1 APGPPG
7 GGPWAVGGRGSCR
20 PRRACGTPPFMIPLR
35 PTSLREP
42 APAAI
47 KKEDRWRLIL
57 GTERDRLPPSSMR
70 AAAALD
76 ELYGEG
82 HGEGSN
88 SSLGG
93 GSEAPA
99 PSAREW
105 AEEL

>member
-1 APGPPG
+1 MSIAP
-7 GGPWAVGGRGSCR
+7 
-20 PRRACGTPPFMIPLR
+20 
-35 PTSLREP
+35 
-42 APAAI
+42 
-47 KKEDRWRLIL
+47 EDRWRLIL
-57 GTERDRLPPSSMR
+57 GTERDRLPPSSVR

-105 AEEL
+105 AEELDELFGAEVREQVLGRAAARGRADVLQQLEPDSVTPSVARTK